1 VASRIRFAQA
11 PVLTLH
17 YLRKGRSGLFL
28 SPAVA
33 RSNQPGGGPQMI
45 VFLISFAFV
54 TMVLFP
60 AILATIHRSRSL
72 NSDD

>member
-1 VASRIRFAQA
+1 
-11 PVLTLH
+11 
-17 YLRKGRSGLFL
+17 
-28 SPAVA
+28 
-33 RSNQPGGGPQMI
+33 MI